1 MADRYDVAVIGG
13 GPGGYAS
20 ALYGAAAGLDVVL
33 VESDRVGGTCLNRGC
48 IPAKELLQTAEVA
61 RTVRDSEEFGVTSGE
76 QGLDWERVLARQ
88 SSVVD
93 RIVKG
98 VAGLLKGRNVTVIEG
113 TGRIAAP
120 DAVDIEGTRIEADA
134 IVVATGSTPSTIPG
148 FEIDGSRIVTS
159 DHALFLEELPESV
172 IIIGAGVIGCEFAS
186 TFVDVGVD
194 VLVLEMLP
202 KALGSADTEISTQ
215 LVNQLKRRGVDM
227 RFGAKVLGHTD
238 AATPG
243 MRTVSFE
250 HNDEVLEA
258 DAELI
263 LVAAGRRPLG
273 AGIGLEEV
281 GVGVTPRGHVEVD
294 TATMRTAVDG
304 IYAVGDVVDTPALA
318 HVAYAEAMVAIRD
331 ILGEDP
337 RPVDYEKVPWCVY
350 THPEVA
356 WCGFTE
362 DEARAKGHEVEIKKH
377 NYASIARAVILGE
390 TRGFA
395 KVVADAARG
404 TLLGFHIVGP
414 WATEQLTEGYLAA
427 NWGATA
433 EELGHLVHAHPTLGE
448 AIGESAQ
455 ALTGRSIHG

>member
-377 NYASIARAVILGE
+377 NYAGIARAVILGE

>member
-1 MADRYDVAVIGG
+1 MADRFDVAVIGG

-20 ALYGAAAGLDVVL
+20 ALYGAAAGLNVAL
-33 VESDRVGGTCLNRGC
+33 VEAGRVGGTCLNRGC

-61 RTVRDSEEFGVTSGE
+61 RTVRGSEEFGVTSGD
-76 QGLDWERVLARQ
+76 QGLDWDRVLARQ
-88 SSVVD
+88 ASVVD

-98 VAGLLKGRNVTVIEG
+98 VSGLLKGRNVTVLEG
-113 TGRIAAP
+113 TGRIVAP
-120 DAVDIEGTRIEADA
+120 DAVDVDGTRIVADA
-134 IVVATGSTPSTIPG
+134 IVVATGSTPSSIPG
-148 FEIDGSRIVTS
+148 FEIDGRQIVTS
-159 DHALFLEELPESV
+159 DQALFLGELPDSAV
-172 IIIGAGVIGCEFAS
+172 IIGAGVIGCEFAS

-202 KALGSADTEISTQ
+202 KALGSADAEISTQ

-227 RFGAKVLGHTD
+227 RFGARVLGHSD
-238 AATPG
+238 AATAG

-250 HNDEVLEA
+250 HNGEVLEA

-263 LVAAGRRPLG
+263 LVAVGRRPLG
-273 AGIGLEEV
+273 ADIGLEEI
-281 GVGVTPRGHVEVD
+281 GVGVTSRGHVEVD
-294 TATMRTAVDG
+294 LSNMRTAVDSV
-304 IYAVGDVVDTPALA
+304 YAVGDVVDTPALA

-331 ILGEDP
+331 IVGEEP

-356 WCGFTE
+356 WCGLTE
-362 DEARAKGHEVEIKKH
+362 DEARESGREVVVKKH
-377 NYASIARAVILGE
+377 NYAGIARAVILGE

-395 KVVADAARG
+395 KIVADAATG

-414 WATEQLTEGYLAA
+414 WATEQLTEGYLAT

-448 AIGESAQ
+448 ALGETAQ
-455 ALTGRSIHG
+455 ALAGRSIHG